1 MPLTPSLSPSD
12 GERVAAGRVRGFVSV
27 FICVHPWLTS
37 APAFPP
43 HTALAKL
50 SAPPIFSGMKLIL
63 RSACLLVLLGCAIA
77 PLSGCKS
84 AYYATYEKFG
94 VYKRDLL
101 KKYVVA
107 ARDDQQKAS
116 EQFKDAL
123 TKLKEVYAF
132 DGGKLEKSYRD
143 LESEYKQS
151 ADRAAAVHK
160 RVTDVEVV
168 GTDLFKEWEG
178 EIKQITTPSLAE
190 GSRKQLRETRA
201 KFDLMLD
208 ALKKSE
214 RSMDPVLTKLHDQV
228 LYLKHNLNAAAI
240 ASLRGESTS
249 IQGEISKL
257 IADMNA
263 SIAKADEFIK
273 AMQ

>member
-1 MPLTPSLSPSD
+1 MKSNL
-12 GERVAAGRVRGFVSV
+12 RR
-27 FICVHPWLTS
+27 
-37 APAFPP
+37 
-43 HTALAKL
+43 ALL
-50 SAPPIFSGMKLIL
+50 
-63 RSACLLVLLGCAIA
+63 LLVLGCVVA
-77 PLSGCKS
+77 SFGGCKT

-160 RVTDVEVV
+160 RIADVETV

-178 EIKQITTPSLAE
+178 EIKQITTPALAD
-190 GSRKQLRETRA
+190 GSRKQLRETRV
-201 KFDLMLD
+201 KFDLMVD
-208 ALKKSE
+208 ALKKAE
-214 RSMDPVLTKLHDQV
+214 RSMDPVLAKLHDQT

-240 ASLRGESTS
+240 SSLRGESTS
-249 IQGEISKL
+249 IQSEISNL
-257 IADMNA
+257 INDMNA
-263 SIAKADEFIK
+263 SITKADEFIK
-273 AMQ
+273 TMEN